1 MKAGEIYK
9 VCETHS
15 EDGYR
20 HGWERFNTLVYLGTE
35 EVGERDKRIAYKFLL
50 DDGTVHLVDK
60 DFLQY
65 FKKIEI

>member
-15 EDGYR
+15 DEYR
-20 HGWERFNTLVYLGTE
+20 HGWERFNTLVYLGTKL
-35 EVGERDKRIAYKFLL
+35 VGSDKRIAYKFLV
-50 DDGTVHLVDK
+50 DDGSVHLVGK
-60 DFLQY
+60 EFLQY